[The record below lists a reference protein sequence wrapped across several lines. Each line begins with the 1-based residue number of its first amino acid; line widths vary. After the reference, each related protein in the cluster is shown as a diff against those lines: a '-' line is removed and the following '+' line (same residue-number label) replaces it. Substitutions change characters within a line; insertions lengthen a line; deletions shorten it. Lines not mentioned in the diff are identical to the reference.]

1 MEING
6 YPNYLIYKDGR
17 VFSKKRKAART
28 GKFLKP
34 YPDTDGYLQVDI
46 STNKYI
52 RYTARIHKLVAEHYI
67 PNPDNKPT
75 IDHIDRNRQNNDVSN
90 LRWATR
96 LEQGQ
101 NKGTYKNNMS
111 KHRGLSYC
119 NTHHR
124 WQYKKNI
131 NYRVTKRTFKS
142 KMDAL
147 CFKYIVLLKIKSR
160 VI

>member
-17 VFSKKRKAART
+17 VFSKKRNIFMKQC
-28 GKFLKP
+28 P
-34 YPDTDGYLQVDI
+34 NSDGYLHLNIYHNCKKIQ
-46 STNKYI
+46 
-52 RYTARIHKLVAEHYI
+52 ARVHRLVAEHYI

-90 LRWATR
+90 LCWATR

-101 NKGTYKNNMS
+101 NKGTNIKNTSGHKGINKDKS
-111 KHRGLSYC
+111 NGGKQYYWSYGKIFKGKL
-119 NTHHR
+119 
-124 WQYKKNI
+124 YKKS
-131 NYRVTKRTFKS
+131 FKS

-147 CFKYIVLLKIKSR
+147 CFKYIVLLKIKSG